1 MRKEKEILKIKCNDS
16 QSLRTLVEA
25 YYPEIKRY
33 CMWHAPRSCDAEDA
47 VQETFLKAIRFI
59 GKESFRGNFRAFLYQ
74 IARNTCLDMAKSSW
88 NKSEPFAEYSELLSD
103 SADSIENVESRV
115 DIESALLVLD
125 EADRELIQL
134 RFGQDLSF
142 REIGEIMNI
151 PMRTVQSRI
160 RKALQLM
167 KSEMKEK

>member
-33 CMWHAPRSCDAEDA
+33 CMWHAPRPCDAEDA

-88 NKSEPFAEYSELLSD
+88 NKSEPLAEYSELLSD